1 MVETCHFRRELLPK
15 IVHLSDAPDL
25 ASAVPC
31 DRNWKLGRRGRLR
44 GAGSGTMITT
54 ETRTRQSERTFSE
67 IKRLSTSN
75 LAGPELLRRTAERL
89 SKAVPFEAY
98 CASMVDPASRLITY
112 GIAEGMGGEEDG
124 ESGNVYLDRIYF
136 EEDLPVMNEML
147 RERRTVQLLSE
158 TTGGALERSLRYRE
172 LLRPHGFGYELGGAF
187 VDGSLWGGMDLIR
200 EQGDPD
206 FSGAEV
212 ALIRRLAPHVGAG
225 LKAAALRS
233 RATTEQ
239 DSPDVPGVLTL
250 DRSGKIVSHTPS
262 AEHWLRDLEDLDPS
276 WRDESIPM
284 SVRMVSGALRHALSP
299 GSDNDHNLIPRVRVR
314 GRSGRWLA
322 LYGSLTEPTGD
333 RPGETVIVI
342 GPAKP
347 EEVAWL
353 NVAAY
358 GLSPR
363 EEEVVGLLVRG
374 FTNRQI
380 SRTLF
385 ISEHTV
391 QRHLSNTFEKV
402 GVRSRKTLLKRL
414 FFENLLPVMAG
425 T

>member
-1 MVETCHFRRELLPK
+1 
-15 IVHLSDAPDL
+15 
-25 ASAVPC
+25 
-31 DRNWKLGRRGRLR
+31 
-44 GAGSGTMITT
+44 MIAT
-54 ETRTRQSERTFSE
+54 ENRPRQGERTFSE
-67 IKRLSTSN
+67 IKRLSAAN
-75 LAGPELLRRTAERL
+75 LEGPELLRRVAQRL
-89 SKAVPFEAY
+89 SKALHFEAY
-98 CASMVDPASRLITY
+98 CASTVDPASRLITY
-112 GIAEGMGGEEDG
+112 GIAEGMGGEEGD
-124 ESGNVYLDRIYF
+124 ESGNAYLDRIYF

-147 RERRTVQLLSE
+147 RRRRTVQLLSE

-172 LLRPHGFGYELGGAF
+172 LLKPSGFGYELGGAF
-187 VDGSLWGGMDLIR
+187 VDGNLWGGMDLIR
-200 EQGDPD
+200 GEGDPD
-206 FSGAEV
+206 FISAET
-212 ALIRRLAPHVGAG
+212 ALVRRIAPHVGAG
-225 LKAAALRS
+225 LRAAALRS
-233 RATTEQ
+233 RATAEQ

-250 DRSGKIVSHTPS
+250 DRAGRIVSHTPS
-262 AEHWLRDLEDLDPS
+262 AERWLWDLGDLGPR
-276 WRDESIPM
+276 WRRENIPVA
-284 SVRMVSGALRHALSP
+284 VRMVSGALRHALAP
-299 GSDNDHNLIPRVRVR
+299 GSDNDQNLIPRVRVR

-322 LYGSLTEPTGD
+322 LYGSLTEPSGD

-391 QRHLSNTFEKV
+391 QRHLSNIFEKV

-414 FFENLLPVMAG
+414 FFENLLPEMAG
-425 T
+425 A

>member
-1 MVETCHFRRELLPK
+1 M
-15 IVHLSDAPDL
+15 IAPENK
-25 ASAVPC
+25 P
-31 DRNWKLGRRGRLR
+31 
-44 GAGSGTMITT
+44 
-54 ETRTRQSERTFSE
+54 RQSERTFSE
-67 IKRLSTSN
+67 IKRLSAAN
-75 LAGPELLRRTAERL
+75 LEGPELLRRVAQKL

-98 CASMVDPASRLITY
+98 CASTVDPASRLITY
-112 GIAEGMGGEEDG
+112 GIAEGMGGEQDDEF
-124 ESGNVYLDRIYF
+124 GNVYLDRIYF

-172 LLRPHGFGYELGGAF
+172 LLKPHGFGYELGGAF
-187 VDGSLWGGMDLIR
+187 VDGNLWGGMDLIR
-200 EQGDPD
+200 EEGDPD
-206 FSGAEV
+206 FGGAET
-212 ALIRRLAPHVGAG
+212 ALVKRIASHVGAG

-233 RATTEQ
+233 RAATEQ

-250 DRSGKIVSHTPS
+250 DRSGKIVSHTSS
-262 AEHWLRDLEDLDPS
+262 AEHWLWDLEDLDPL
-276 WRDESIPM
+276 WRHENIPM
-284 SVRMVSGALRHALSP
+284 AVRMVSGALRHALAP

-322 LYGSLTEPTGD
+322 LYGSLTEPSGD

-363 EEEVVGLLVRG
+363 EEEVVELVVRG

-380 SRTLF
+380 SGALF

-391 QRHLSNTFEKV
+391 QRHLSNIFEKV
-402 GVRSRKTLLKRL
+402 GVRSRKNLLKRL
-414 FFENLLPVMAG
+414 YFENLLPGMVG
-425 T
+425 DQST

>member
-1 MVETCHFRRELLPK
+1 M
-15 IVHLSDAPDL
+15 IAPENK
-25 ASAVPC
+25 P
-31 DRNWKLGRRGRLR
+31 
-44 GAGSGTMITT
+44 
-54 ETRTRQSERTFSE
+54 RQSERTFSE
-67 IKRLSTSN
+67 IKRLSAAN
-75 LAGPELLRRTAERL
+75 LEGPELLRRVAQRL

-98 CASMVDPASRLITY
+98 CASTVDPASRLITY
-112 GIAEGMGGEEDG
+112 GIAEGMGGEQDDEF
-124 ESGNVYLDRIYF
+124 GNVYLDRIYF

-172 LLRPHGFGYELGGAF
+172 LLKPHGFGYELGGAF
-187 VDGSLWGGMDLIR
+187 VDGNLWGGMDLIR
-200 EQGDPD
+200 EEGDPD
-206 FSGAEV
+206 FGGAET
-212 ALIRRLAPHVGAG
+212 ALVKRIASHVGAG

-233 RATTEQ
+233 RAATEQ

-250 DRSGKIVSHTPS
+250 DRSGKIVSHTSS
-262 AEHWLRDLEDLDPS
+262 AEHWLWDLEDLDPL
-276 WRDESIPM
+276 WRHENIPM
-284 SVRMVSGALRHALSP
+284 AVRMVSGALRHAL

-322 LYGSLTEPTGD
+322 LYGSLTEPSGD

-363 EEEVVGLLVRG
+363 EEEVVELVVRG

-380 SRTLF
+380 SGALF

-391 QRHLSNTFEKV
+391 QRHLSNIFEKV
-402 GVRSRKTLLKRL
+402 GVRSRKNLLKRL
-414 FFENLLPVMAG
+414 YFENLLPGMVG
-425 T
+425 DQST

>member
-1 MVETCHFRRELLPK
+1 V
-15 IVHLSDAPDL
+15 IAPENK
-25 ASAVPC
+25 P
-31 DRNWKLGRRGRLR
+31 
-44 GAGSGTMITT
+44 
-54 ETRTRQSERTFSE
+54 RQSERTFSE
-67 IKRLSTSN
+67 IKRLSAAN
-75 LAGPELLRRTAERL
+75 LEGPELLRRVAQTL
-89 SKAVPFEAY
+89 SKTVPFEAY
-98 CASMVDPASRLITY
+98 CASTVDPASRLITY
-112 GIAEGMGGEEDG
+112 GIAEGMGGEQDDEF
-124 ESGNVYLDRIYF
+124 GNVYLDRIYF

-172 LLRPHGFGYELGGAF
+172 LLKPHGFGYELGGAF
-187 VDGSLWGGMDLIR
+187 VDGNLWGGMDLIR
-200 EQGDPD
+200 EEGDPD
-206 FSGAEV
+206 FRGAET
-212 ALIRRLAPHVGAG
+212 ALVKRIAPHVGAG

-233 RATTEQ
+233 RAATEQ

-250 DRSGKIVSHTPS
+250 DRSGKIVSHTSS
-262 AEHWLRDLEDLDPS
+262 AEHWLWDLEDLDPL
-276 WRDESIPM
+276 WRHENIPM
-284 SVRMVSGALRHALSP
+284 AVRMVSGALRHALAP

-322 LYGSLTEPTGD
+322 LYGSLTEPSGD

-363 EEEVVGLLVRG
+363 EEEVVELVVRG

-380 SRTLF
+380 SGALF

-391 QRHLSNTFEKV
+391 QRHLSNIFEKV
-402 GVRSRKTLLKRL
+402 GVRSRKNLLKRL
-414 FFENLLPVMAG
+414 YFENLLPGMVG
-425 T
+425 DQST

>member
-1 MVETCHFRRELLPK
+1 V
-15 IVHLSDAPDL
+15 
-25 ASAVPC
+25 
-31 DRNWKLGRRGRLR
+31 
-44 GAGSGTMITT
+44 ITT
-54 ETRTRQSERTFSE
+54 VSRTRRNERTFSE
-67 IKRLSTSN
+67 IKRLSSAS
-75 LAGPELLRRTAERL
+75 LEGPELLRRTAERL
-89 SKAVPFEAY
+89 HEAVPFGAY
-98 CASMVDPASRLITY
+98 CASTVDPASRLITH
-112 GIAEGMGGEEDG
+112 GIAEGMGGEQDPEA
-124 ESGNVYLDRIYF
+124 GNVYLDRIYF

-147 RERRTVQLLSE
+147 SKRRTVQLLSE

-172 LLRPHGFGYELGGAF
+172 MLRPLGFGYELGGAF
-187 VDGSLWGGMDLIR
+187 VDGSLWGGMDLMR
-200 EQGDPD
+200 ERGDPD
-206 FSGAEV
+206 FSGTEV
-212 ALIRRLAPHVGAG
+212 ALIKRVAPHIGAG

-250 DRSGKIVSHTPS
+250 DRSGKILSHTPS
-262 AEHWLRDLEDLDPS
+262 AEHWLGDLEDLHPL
-276 WRDESIPM
+276 WRDEMLPM
-284 SVRMVSGALRHALSP
+284 AVRMVSGALRHTLAP
-299 GSDNDHNLIPRVRVR
+299 RSDNDLNLIPRVRVR

-322 LYGSLTEPTGD
+322 LYGSLTEPSGD

-353 NVAAY
+353 NIAAY

-380 SRTLF
+380 SGALF

-391 QRHLSNTFEKV
+391 QRHLSNIFEKV

-414 FFENLLPVMAG
+414 FFENLLPGMAG
-425 T
+425 D

>member
-1 MVETCHFRRELLPK
+1 
-15 IVHLSDAPDL
+15 
-25 ASAVPC
+25 
-31 DRNWKLGRRGRLR
+31 
-44 GAGSGTMITT
+44 MITT
-54 ETRTRQSERTFSE
+54 ESTTRRNERTFSE
-67 IKRLSTSN
+67 IKRLTSAD
-75 LAGPELLRRTAERL
+75 LAGPELLRRSAERL
-89 SKAVPFEAY
+89 GKAVPFEAY
-98 CASMVDPASRLITY
+98 CASTVDPASRLITY
-112 GIAEGMGGEEDG
+112 GIAEGMGGEDDG

-158 TTGGALERSLRYRE
+158 TTGGTLERSLRYRE
-172 LLRPHGFGYELGGAF
+172 LLKPLGYGYELGGAF
-187 VDGSLWGGMDLIR
+187 VEGSLWGGMDLIR
-200 EQGDPD
+200 EEGDPD
-206 FSGAEV
+206 FSGTEA
-212 ALIRRLAPHVGAG
+212 ALVRRIAPHIGAG

-233 RATTEQ
+233 RATAEQ

-250 DRSGKIVSHTPS
+250 DRSGRVVSHTPS
-262 AEHWLRDLEDLDPS
+262 AEHWLWDLEDLDPL
-276 WRDESIPM
+276 WRDERLPM
-284 SVRMVSGALRHALSP
+284 AVRMVSGALKHALAPRSNK
-299 GSDNDHNLIPRVRVR
+299 DLDLIPRVRVR

-322 LYGSLTEPTGD
+322 LYGSLTEPSGD

-353 NVAAY
+353 NIAAY

-374 FTNRQI
+374 FTNRQV
-380 SRTLF
+380 SRALF

-391 QRHLSNTFEKV
+391 QRHLSNIFEKV

-414 FFENLLPVMAG
+414 FFENLLPGMLDD
-425 T
+425 

>member
-1 MVETCHFRRELLPK
+1 
-15 IVHLSDAPDL
+15 
-25 ASAVPC
+25 
-31 DRNWKLGRRGRLR
+31 
-44 GAGSGTMITT
+44 MIAT
-54 ETRTRQSERTFSE
+54 EYKSRQGERTFSE
-67 IKRLSTSN
+67 IKRLSASN
-75 LAGPELLRRTAERL
+75 LEGPELLRRVAQKL
-89 SKAVPFEAY
+89 SKVVPFEAY
-98 CASMVDPASRLITY
+98 CASTVDPASRLITY
-112 GIAEGMGGEEDG
+112 GIAEGMGGAGDD

-147 RERRTVQLLSE
+147 RGRRTVQLLSE
-158 TTGGALERSLRYRE
+158 TTGGTLERSLRYRE
-172 LLRPHGFGYELGGAF
+172 MLKPYGFGYEMGGAF
-187 VDGSLWGGMDLIR
+187 VDGSLWGSMDLIR
-200 EQGDPD
+200 EDGDPD
-206 FSGAEV
+206 FGSAET
-212 ALIRRLAPHVGAG
+212 ALVRRIAPHVGAG

-250 DRSGKIVSHTPS
+250 DRSGKIVSHTSS
-262 AEHWLRDLEDLDPS
+262 AEHWLWDLEDLDPH
-276 WRDESIPM
+276 WRHMNIPM
-284 SVRMVSGALRHALSP
+284 AVRMVSGALRHALAP
-299 GSDNDHNLIPRVRVR
+299 ESDNDHDLIPRVRVR

-322 LYGSLTEPTGD
+322 LYGSLTEPSGD

-363 EEEVVGLLVRG
+363 EEEIVGLLVRG
-374 FTNRQI
+374 FTSSQI

-391 QRHLSNTFEKV
+391 QRHLSNIFEKV

-414 FFENLLPVMAG
+414 FFENLLPSMVG
-425 T
+425 D

>member
-1 MVETCHFRRELLPK
+1 V
-15 IVHLSDAPDL
+15 IAPENK
-25 ASAVPC
+25 P
-31 DRNWKLGRRGRLR
+31 
-44 GAGSGTMITT
+44 
-54 ETRTRQSERTFSE
+54 RQSERTFSE
-67 IKRLSTSN
+67 IKRLSAAN
-75 LAGPELLRRTAERL
+75 LEGPELLRRVAQRL

-98 CASMVDPASRLITY
+98 CASTVDPASRLITY
-112 GIAEGMGGEEDG
+112 GIAEGMGGEQDDEF
-124 ESGNVYLDRIYF
+124 GNVYLDRIYF
-136 EEDLPVMNEML
+136 EEDLPVMNQML

-172 LLRPHGFGYELGGAF
+172 LLKPHGFGYELGGAF
-187 VDGSLWGGMDLIR
+187 VDGNLWGGMDLIR
-200 EQGDPD
+200 EEGDPD
-206 FSGAEV
+206 FGGAET
-212 ALIRRLAPHVGAG
+212 ALVKRIASHVGAG

-233 RATTEQ
+233 RAATEQ
-239 DSPDVPGVLTL
+239 DSPDVPGVLTI
-250 DRSGKIVSHTPS
+250 DRSGKIVSHTSS
-262 AEHWLRDLEDLDPS
+262 AEHWLWDLEDLDPL
-276 WRDESIPM
+276 WRHENIPM
-284 SVRMVSGALRHALSP
+284 AVRMVSGALRHALAP

-322 LYGSLTEPTGD
+322 LYGSLTEPSGD

-363 EEEVVGLLVRG
+363 EEEVVELVVRG

-380 SRTLF
+380 SGALF

-391 QRHLSNTFEKV
+391 QRHLSNIFEKV
-402 GVRSRKTLLKRL
+402 GVRSRKNLLKRL
-414 FFENLLPVMAG
+414 YFENLLPGMVG
-425 T
+425 DQST

>member
-1 MVETCHFRRELLPK
+1 ML
-15 IVHLSDAPDL
+15 
-25 ASAVPC
+25 
-31 DRNWKLGRRGRLR
+31 
-44 GAGSGTMITT
+44 TT
-54 ETRTRQSERTFSE
+54 ENRSRRNERTFSE
-67 IKRLSTSN
+67 IKRLSAAN
-75 LAGPELLRRTAERL
+75 LEGPELLRRTAERL
-89 SKAVPFEAY
+89 SKAVPFGAY
-98 CASMVDPASRLITY
+98 CASTVDPASRLITH
-112 GIAEGMGGEEDG
+112 GIAEGMGGEEDA
-124 ESGNVYLDRIYF
+124 ESGNVYFDRIYF

-158 TTGGALERSLRYRE
+158 TTGGELERSLRYRE
-172 LLRPHGFGYELGGAF
+172 MLRPLGFGYELGGTF
-187 VDGSLWGGMDLIR
+187 VDGSLWGSMDLIR
-200 EQGDPD
+200 EEGDPD
-206 FSGAEV
+206 FTNGEV
-212 ALIRRLAPHVGAG
+212 ALIRRIAPHIGAG

-233 RATTEQ
+233 RATVEQ

-262 AEHWLRDLEDLDPS
+262 AEHWLGDLEDLHPH
-276 WRDESIPM
+276 WRDENLPM
-284 SVRMVSGALRHALSP
+284 TVMMVSGALRHALAP
-299 GSDNDHNLIPRVRVR
+299 RSDNDLNLIPRVRVR

-322 LYGSLTEPTGD
+322 LYGSLTEPSGD

-347 EEVAWL
+347 DEVAWL
-353 NVAAY
+353 NVAAF

-380 SRTLF
+380 SQTLF

-402 GVRSRKTLLKRL
+402 GVRSRKTLMKRL
-414 FFENLLPVMAG
+414 FFENLLPGMISD
-425 T
+425 